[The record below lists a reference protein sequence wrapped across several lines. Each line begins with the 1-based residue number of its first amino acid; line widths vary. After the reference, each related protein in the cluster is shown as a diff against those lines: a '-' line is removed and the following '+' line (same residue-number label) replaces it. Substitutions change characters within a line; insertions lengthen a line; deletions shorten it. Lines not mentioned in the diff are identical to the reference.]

1 MDGVDELEREALR
14 RLRWITDEGD
24 SLGETITDGILR
36 LPWMRE
42 TVTGDVVAAL
52 DWFERIDRSDED
64 LVLSLLDMPFL
75 KSLEGRDLL
84 ILEAVRRMARDE
96 KKMVALK
103 ESRIFIEGIR
113 DMDFPLVAAAGT
125 LRDAD
130 EIGRMLT
137 PGYGRVETWQGQTE
151 LTPNLTV
158 SVVRTEGDPLPG
170 TMAEI
175 VRILG
180 MLEGFMAISLPN
192 PNPVFVFNDASSR
205 VPGSQG
211 TRYGFAYGLRS
222 DREQIK
228 DYGGRELLPS
238 VVIHEVAHDY
248 FGSPLKSWYN
258 HLPVIAFE
266 YIYRLDG
273 RDPTE
278 LPAGV
283 LDVIERRECEARNIK
298 HHEEMEERWEE
309 REQFRC
315 GHYLGFWLGRELL
328 EAVGQKEFLFRIRN
342 MHRISQAEL
351 AKGGNPGIDQIRE
364 LFPDQLGTVDR
375 YWSGEV
381 GTPEVR

>member
-1 MDGVDELEREALR
+1 MR
-14 RLRWITDEGD
+14 RLGWIEDEGD
-24 SLGETITDGILR
+24 DLSKRIIDEISR
-36 LPWMRE
+36 LPWMKGSVTE
-42 TVTGDVVAAL
+42 DTVLAL
-52 DWFERIDRSDED
+52 DWFERIDRSDEV
-64 LVLSLLDMPFL
+64 LVLSLLNMPFL
-75 KSLEGRDLL
+75 ESLESQDLL

-96 KKMVALK
+96 DKIVALM
-103 ESRIFIEGIR
+103 ESSIFKKGITNA
-113 DMDFPLVAAAGT
+113 DFPLVAAAGT

-130 EIGRMLT
+130 ETGRMLT
-137 PGYGRVETWQGQTE
+137 PGYGRVETWQGTTG
-151 LTPNLTV
+151 LTPKLTV
-158 SVVRTEGDPLPG
+158 SIVRTDRGPFPG

-175 VRILG
+175 VRILA
-180 MLEGFMAISLPN
+180 MLEEFMGLPLPN
-192 PNPVFVFNDASSR
+192 PSPVFVFNDQSSR

-222 DREQIK
+222 DREQVK

-278 LPAGV
+278 LPAEV
-283 LDVIERRECEARNIK
+283 LHIIERRECEARNIK
-298 HHEEMEERWEE
+298 DHEEMEDRWTE
-309 REQFRC
+309 REQYRC
-315 GHYLGFWLGRELL
+315 GHYLGFWMGRELL
-328 EAVGQKEFLFRIRN
+328 EAVGQEDFLARIRD

-351 AKGGNPGIDQIRE
+351 AEGGNPGIEQIRE
-364 LFPDQLGTVDR
+364 LFPDQLQIVER

-381 GTPEVR
+381 GTPESR